1 MMDWLMKGGD
11 GFDIDHRTSHCAES
25 QRGLMMD
32 LAVLEVLVNVSM
44 RKKDHHETMMRC
56 ARL

>member
-1 MMDWLMKGGD
+1 MKGGD